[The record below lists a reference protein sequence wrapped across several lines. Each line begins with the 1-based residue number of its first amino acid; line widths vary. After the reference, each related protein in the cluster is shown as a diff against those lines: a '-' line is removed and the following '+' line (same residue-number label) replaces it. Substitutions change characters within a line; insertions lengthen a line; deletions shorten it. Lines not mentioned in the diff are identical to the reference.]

1 MSYTK
6 TNWQTGDVITA
17 EKLNKIENGVEAA
30 SNSGSGSGDFVKITA
45 EYEDEQLTLDKT
57 FSEIAEIIEGGGVPF
72 VHDGSRVYMLTEYD
86 TSSGVAKFDT
96 AISYGSGTTAYV
108 DEIYVNGNGATS
120 MLMSLTVSIVPS
132 GD

>member
-30 SNSGSGSGDFVKITA
+30 SNGGSGSGDFVKITA

-57 FSEIAEIIEGGGVPF
+57 FLEIAEIIEGGGIPF
-72 VHDGSRVYMLTEYD
+72 VYSGTTVYMLTQYD
-86 TSSGVAKFDT
+86 ASSGRAKFDS
-96 AISYGSGTTAYV
+96 AIFYGTGTTAYV
-108 DEIYVNGNGATS
+108 EEIYVNGDGATS
-120 MLMSLTVSIVPS
+120 TLMSLTVSVVPS